1 MSLVPAP
8 DKARSERSPTLE
20 AEEVF
25 HKLRILIVEDDN
37 HLRTVVRMVLENG
50 GYEVSEASNGREALE
65 LMATVPV
72 ALVIADMKM
81 PIMTGAEMAVRIRS
95 DPATLNVPILI
106 MSGYADQVDCGASA
120 WLHKPFEANHLLA
133 IAASLIKSGQP

>member
-1 MSLVPAP
+1 VL
-8 DKARSERSPTLE
+8 
-20 AEEVF
+20 
-25 HKLRILIVEDDN
+25 HKVRVLIAEDDM

-50 GYEVSEASNGREALE
+50 GYEVCEARNGREALE
-65 LMATVPV
+65 LLASVPV
-72 ALVIADMKM
+72 ALVIADMRM
-81 PIMTGAEMAVRIRS
+81 PIMTGAEMTARIRS

-106 MSGYADQVDCGASA
+106 MSGYSDQVDCGASA